1 MWGPARPAKRSNTP
15 RGAPRRM
22 QTRFSGK
29 AWVFGDNVDTDQIT
43 PGKYLTMI
51 TAEELGKVVLAG
63 SPRGDAFAKQVQ
75 KGDVLVAGRNFGC
88 GSSREH
94 APLAIKGA
102 GMPVVLAESF
112 ARIFYRNAIN
122 VGLPILEVADVTKK
136 VAEGDVLEVD
146 LTAGLIHNKTKGETY
161 EAVPLSDKA
170 LSILRAGGLVEVTR
184 QKLAERA
191 KAK

>member
-1 MWGPARPAKRSNTP
+1 ME
-15 RGAPRRM
+15 
-22 QTRFSGK
+22 TRFAGK
-29 AWVFGDNVDTDQIT
+29 AWVFGDNIDTDQIT

-51 TAEELGKVVLAG
+51 TAEELGKVVLEG
-63 SPRGDAFAKQVQ
+63 SRPEFAKLVQ

-122 VGLPILEVADVTKK
+122 VGLPVLEVADIHTK
-136 VAEGDVLEVD
+136 AREGDVLDVD
-146 LTAGLIHNKTKGETY
+146 LTTGKIVNKTKGETY

-170 LSILRAGGLVEVTR
+170 MSILRAGGLVEVTR
-184 QKLAERA
+184 AKLAERA
-191 KAK
+191 KRA

>member
-1 MWGPARPAKRSNTP
+1 METH
-15 RGAPRRM
+15 
-22 QTRFSGK
+22 FEGK
-29 AWVFGDNVDTDQIT
+29 TWVFGDNVDTDQIT

-63 SPRGDAFAKQVQ
+63 APGRENFAQQVG
-75 KGDVLVAGRNFGC
+75 KGDIMVAGRNFGC

-94 APLAIKGA
+94 APLALKGA

-122 VGLPILEVADVTKK
+122 VGLPILEVEDISKK
-136 VAEGDVLEVD
+136 VTEGDVLDID
-146 LTAGLIHNKTKGETY
+146 LLSGVITNKTKGEKY

-170 LSILRAGGLVEVTR
+170 LSILNAGGLVEVTK

-191 KAK
+191 NAK

>member
-1 MWGPARPAKRSNTP
+1 
-15 RGAPRRM
+15 M

-51 TAEELGKVVLAG
+51 TAEELGKVVLEG
-63 SPRGDAFAKQVQ
+63 SRPEFAKQVQ

-102 GMPVVLAESF
+102 GVPVVLAESF

-122 VGLPILEVADVTKK
+122 VGLPILEVADVHSK
-136 VAEGDVLEVD
+136 VTEGDEIEVD
-146 LTAGLIHNKTKGETY
+146 LTTGKIVNKTKNETY
-161 EAVPLSDKA
+161 EAVPLSEQA
-170 LSILRAGGLVEVTR
+170 MGILRAGGLVQVTR

-191 KAK
+191 GKSS